1 MSTGRAAAATLIAAS
16 MLSAVGAQAA
26 SAQDLPPKTIADIL
40 ALLEQEKPDSA
51 RLAKLRAET
60 DAEPPARASPSDL
73 IEFYYRRSEARQVA
87 GRLAE
92 ARADAEKG
100 LSIDRSTVEPK
111 LVLDV
116 RGHAAWLYRNA
127 GQPQKCVQAFKEIE
141 RDTDRP
147 GFKGRLFGVYKNMG
161 NCLLSMGDLAQTE
174 AYVAKAGA
182 LLREARGW
190 NNFGI
195 YGTTWEGN
203 VRELAGFFYRAKGQF
218 KEAEQNFQRAEQL
231 ARQSALTYHMWERRP
246 PRSRVEYLPDY
257 LALLTGRVKAAQGRL
272 VEAEVDIRRALI
284 AQLKAQG
291 SYNPA
296 TPLLLNALG
305 QTLADQGRHVEA
317 EQLTRIAIRIY
328 RDLKY
333 APDSN
338 NLVGGLHN
346 LASLLNLQG
355 RWPEAAAVYRE
366 LDEATQSWDKR
377 RKDNLEMNASR
388 VYMLYNT
395 GNLAEGLEAANAY
408 FARIAARF
416 GEGHINTALARG
428 AVAIGLARTGKT
440 DEAVAEFKKSIE
452 VLLSA
457 TFDSD
462 EEDAS
467 VSTAA
472 QARIRDVVE
481 AYMGVLAAQRSG
493 DATAVAEAF
502 RLGEA
507 VRGSSVQK
515 AVVAASVRMAVNNPT
530 VGELARKDQ
539 ELERQRAA
547 LLALLNNLLGMP
559 PEERDDK
566 VVAELR
572 KQIDTLRAQRSASRK
587 ELEKRFP
594 RYADLINPKP
604 PRVEDVR
611 ASLKPGEVFVSFFF
625 GRFRSFVWAIP
636 KEGAVAFAG
645 LRTTLDQIDDRVSRI
660 RASLEGT
667 DIQKL
672 TDIPQFNFDIAH
684 GLYNLLL
691 KPVEGSWRGAKTLVV
706 ASNGALGLLPLGLL
720 TSEAFIP
727 ATDEQL
733 YFASYRKA
741 PWLARTHAVTFVP
754 SAASLITLRGL
765 AASSPQ
771 RDRLIGFGDPYFSK
785 EQAREAGEKAKLEN
799 PNSINQR
806 GVHIA
811 RRSLPKLGGFNTA
824 QLDRLPRL
832 PDTADELRSVALAL
846 QVDPAKV
853 LKLGKDANERAVKQA
868 NLAKFRVVAFA
879 THGLVPGELD
889 GLSQPALA
897 LSAPDVADVDGD
909 GLLTMDEVLA
919 LNLDA
924 DWVVLSACNTA
935 SGVRA
940 GAEAASGLGRA
951 FFYAGARSLLLT
963 NWAVY
968 SVPAAQLVSDLFRR
982 QAGDAKLPRAEALR
996 QAMMALIDGPGFRD
1010 DADNKEVVTF
1020 AHPVFW
1026 APYTVVGDG
1035 SAE

>member
-1 MSTGRAAAATLIAAS
+1 
-16 MLSAVGAQAA
+16 
-26 SAQDLPPKTIADIL
+26 
-40 ALLEQEKPDSA
+40 
-51 RLAKLRAET
+51 
-60 DAEPPARASPSDL
+60 
-73 IEFYYRRSEARQVA
+73 
-87 GRLAE
+87 
-92 ARADAEKG
+92 
-100 LSIDRSTVEPK
+100 
-111 LVLDV
+111 
-116 RGHAAWLYRNA
+116 
-127 GQPQKCVQAFKEIE
+127 
-141 RDTDRP
+141 
-147 GFKGRLFGVYKNMG
+147 
-161 NCLLSMGDLAQTE
+161 
-174 AYVAKAGA
+174 
-182 LLREARGW
+182 
-190 NNFGI
+190 
-195 YGTTWEGN
+195 
-203 VRELAGFFYRAKGQF
+203 VRELAGFFYRVKGQF
-218 KEAEQNFQRAEQL
+218 KEAEQSFQRAEQL
-231 ARQSALTYHMWERRP
+231 ARQATQTYRLWERPP
-246 PRSRVEYLPDY
+246 PRSRVEYIADY
-257 LALLTGRVKAAQGRL
+257 LAMLTGRVKAAQGRL

-284 AQLKAQG
+284 SQLKAQG
-291 SYNPA
+291 SYNSA
-296 TPLLLNALG
+296 TPNLLNALG
-305 QTLADQGRHVEA
+305 QTLADQGRYVEA
-317 EQLTRIAIRIY
+317 EQLTRIANRIY
-328 RDLKY
+328 RELKF

-346 LASLLNLQG
+346 LASLLNVQG
-355 RWPEAAAVYRE
+355 RWQEAADVYRE
-366 LDEATQSWDKR
+366 LDEATRGWDKR

-388 VYMLYNT
+388 IYMLYNT
-395 GNLAEGLEAANAY
+395 GNLAEGLEAAKAY
-408 FARIAARF
+408 FARMVARF
-416 GEGHINTALARG
+416 GEGHLNTALARG
-428 AVAIGLARTGKT
+428 AVAMGLAQTGKT
-440 DEAVAEFKKSIE
+440 DEAAGEFKKAIE

-467 VSTAA
+467 ASTAA
-472 QARIRDVVE
+472 QARVRDVVE
-481 AYMGVLAAQRSG
+481 AYMRVLASQGSN
-493 DATAVAEAF
+493 DAAALGEAF

-507 VRGSSVQK
+507 VRGSTVQK
-515 AVVAASVRMAVNNPT
+515 ALVAASVRMAVNNPT

-539 ELERQRAA
+539 EIERQRGA

-559 PEERDDK
+559 AEERDEK

-572 KQIDTLRAQRSASRK
+572 KQVDALRAQRAVSRK

-604 PRVEDVR
+604 PRVDDVR
-611 ASLKPGEVFVSFFF
+611 ASLKPGEAFVSFYF
-625 GRFRSFVWAIP
+625 GRFRSFVWVIP
-636 KEGAVAFAG
+636 KEGEVAFSG
-645 LRTTLDQIDDRVSRI
+645 LPTNLEQIDDRVARI
-660 RASLEGT
+660 RASLEGG
-667 DIQKL
+667 DIKSL
-672 TDIPQFNFDIAH
+672 ADLPQFNFDIAH

-691 KPVEGSWRGAKTLVV
+691 KPVEGAWRGAKNLVV

-720 TSEAFIP
+720 TTEPFTP
-727 ATDEQL
+727 AMDEQL

-765 AASSPQ
+765 AAGPPQ

-785 EQAREAGEKAKLEN
+785 EQAREAAEKAKSEN
-799 PNSINQR
+799 PSSIDQR
-806 GVHIA
+806 GIRMA
-811 RRSLPKLGGFNTA
+811 RPSLPKLGGFNTA

-853 LKLGKDANERAVKQA
+853 LNLGKDANERGVKQA

-889 GLSQPALA
+889 GLNQPALA

-968 SVPAAQLVSDLFRR
+968 STPAAQLVSDLFRR
-982 QAGDAKLPRAEALR
+982 QAADANLARGEALR
-996 QAMMALIDGPGFRD
+996 QAMMALVDGPGIRD
-1010 DADNKEVVTF
+1010 DAGNEIVSY

-1035 SAE
+1035 GAQ